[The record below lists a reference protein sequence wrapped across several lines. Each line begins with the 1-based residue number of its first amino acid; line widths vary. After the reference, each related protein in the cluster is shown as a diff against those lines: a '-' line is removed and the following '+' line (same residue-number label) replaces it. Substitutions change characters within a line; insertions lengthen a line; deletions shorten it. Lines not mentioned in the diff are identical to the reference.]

1 MFGLKKPIPK
11 PERPIIGQ
19 CYQGKD
25 GKKLGKYIGEQV
37 KSEFFKGHIADGDD
51 TEYKTIYLIFSD
63 NGKNNEVRASDY
75 IYYND
80 RVVPCPS
87 GGRRRMRKTR
97 KGGSDSAGNQLTPA
111 KLGEITRHL
120 VRAQGLGELKNV
132 ISELSEV
139 RRLDPEIFADRGGL
153 DPGDDL
159 DGMIEYIEEDE
170 ANVDEIRVNLEEIID
185 MLAEAVDERLAR
197 GGRRGRTT
205 RKKSLRQRK

>member
-1 MFGLKKPIPK
+1 MP
-11 PERPIIGQ
+11 
-19 CYQGKD
+19 
-25 GKKLGKYIGEQV
+25 
-37 KSEFFKGHIADGDD
+37 
-51 TEYKTIYLIFSD
+51 
-63 NGKNNEVRASDY
+63 
-75 IYYND
+75 
-80 RVVPCPS
+80 
-87 GGRRRMRKTR
+87 RRMRKTR
-97 KGGSDSAGNQLTPA
+97 KGGYDLAGRPPNQLTPA

>member
-1 MFGLKKPIPK
+1 MPQHEIPI
-11 PERPIIGQ
+11 
-19 CYQGKD
+19 
-25 GKKLGKYIGEQV
+25 QV
-37 KSEFFKGHIADGDD
+37 GGFSEVI
-51 TEYKTIYLIFSD
+51 TM
-63 NGKNNEVRASDY
+63 
-75 IYYND
+75 
-80 RVVPCPS
+80 P
-87 GGRRRMRKTR
+87 RRMRKTR
-97 KGGSDSAGNQLTPA
+97 KGGYDSASPPNQLTPA

-185 MLAEAVDERLAR
+185 MLAEAVDERPPR
-197 GGRRGRTT
+197 GARRGRKSR
-205 RKKSLRQRK
+205 RKTLRQRK